1 MLNFSFVLQSS
12 DASKFTASKFI
23 HHLTQSQPR
32 NMLNIFHFST
42 FQPFNLST
50 FQPLTNHLSS
60 ITTSQLFKSL
70 KVSTSYW
77 FKVSYQWNSTDRNF
91 IISVN
96 YITGLF
102 IEFSAVTEVI
112 TCVFGCALFLLC
124 SWIKNALEWRQ
135 LLLSTTLCSARIRDP
150 SKSPGRIYRQR
161 PHLQWWY
168 GHRCAKL
175 PQLQP

>member
-1 MLNFSFVLQSS
+1 M
-12 DASKFTASKFI
+12 
-23 HHLTQSQPR
+23 PR
-32 NMLNIFHFST
+32 NLPPRNSFTTQHNRNLATCSIFST

-50 FQPLTNHLSS
+50 SRQSINHDFSTFQVL
-60 ITTSQLFKSL
+60 KSL
-70 KVSTSYW
+70 YLLLIQSFLSMKLCRQELYYIGQSYC
-77 FKVSYQWNSTDRNF
+77 R
-91 IISVN
+91 II
-96 YITGLF
+96 YW
-102 IEFSAVTEVI
+102 
-112 TCVFGCALFLLC
+112 VFGCYWGDYLC
-124 SWIKNALEWRQ
+124 VWLCVVFVMRLNQNALEWRQ